1 MLQMRSIHT
10 INSKNEGGV
19 DLNKKN
25 NDTGSNGD
33 LK

>member
-10 INSKNEGGV
+10 INSKNEEGFY
-19 DLNKKN
+19 LNKKN